1 MEKLFFYFFY
11 LSVYNGRSLRHNAV
25 LDEPVLDLNAEKQ
38 VAKRIVGVQRTEQS
52 VGIIVGDF

>member
-1 MEKLFFYFFY
+1 MEEELEKAFLLFFY

-38 VAKRIVGVQRTEQS
+38 VAKRIVNVCFTS
-52 VGIIVGDF
+52 DLDVM